1 MYISY
6 AAREKKS
13 LEPRHDLW
21 VEDVERLS
29 PVMIPG
35 LIGAHRLST
44 QGIEELPCALENAH
58 DWSSG
63 RDVSLELCANAWVR
77 QRTRPGGG
85 FL

>member
-1 MYISY
+1 MYISH

-29 PVMIPG
+29 PVMIPR

-44 QGIEELPCALENAH
+44 QGIEELPCGWENTH
-58 DWSSG
+58 DRAFG
-63 RDVSLELCANAWVR
+63 REVRLELRSDAWVR
-77 QRTRPGGG
+77 
-85 FL
+85 